1 LTIVTWD
8 EDDYTEQNKIDTYM
22 LGSMVQP
29 LTNDGASYNHYS
41 LLRTIE
47 DNWQLG
53 NLGRN
58 DAQATPF
65 KF

>member
-1 LTIVTWD
+1 MTIVTWD

-47 DNWQLG
+47 DNLQLS

>member
-1 LTIVTWD
+1 MTIVTWD

-29 LTNDGASYNHYS
+29 LTNDGAYYNHYS